1 MLNPLIPIR
10 FSVIDRVW
18 AGIYKPVTPS
28 ETYAPL
34 AQLVEQLTL
43 NQWVPGSNPWRC
55 TKKFVLFTQRVHLFP
70 FRTQKLSSA
79 VPTIP
84 DWRRSGK
91 IGRGEHRLAQGQA
104 CLKLVLF
111 TWRVHLYPFRTQ
123 KLSSTVPTIPDWRRS
138 GKIGRGQHSSLAQS
152 AEHAAVN
159 RSVVGS
165 SPTGGAI
172 WITPQFRNIQVR
184 FEVFFFFINPYAIRL
199 FTTFILK
206 IFLYLRLLIFIES
219 AAAFNFP
226 PLFEPLMCGL
236 DCRNNTFPHIC
247 RGSDSGVV
255 NAGALSCRKLYNYV
269 RHLRIQFLF
278 DNSVYII
285 PHASYLQRKIR
296 RPNYRKVFLF
306 VKKTVVRSV
315 ALDKS

>member
-1 MLNPLIPIR
+1 M
-10 FSVIDRVW
+10 
-18 AGIYKPVTPS
+18 G
-28 ETYAPL
+28 
-34 AQLVEQLTL
+34 
-43 NQWVPGSNPWRC
+43 PGFESL
-55 TKKFVLFTQRVHLFP
+55 KVHQKFVLFTQRVHLFP

-165 SPTGGAI
+165 SPTGGAKREKSEI
-172 WITPQFRNIQVR
+172 IANRRWFRIS
-184 FEVFFFFINPYAIRL
+184 FVFI
-199 FTTFILK
+199 
-206 IFLYLRLLIFIES
+206 
-219 AAAFNFP
+219 
-226 PLFEPLMCGL
+226 M
-236 DCRNNTFPHIC
+236 
-247 RGSDSGVV
+247 
-255 NAGALSCRKLYNYV
+255 
-269 RHLRIQFLF
+269 Q
-278 DNSVYII
+278 
-285 PHASYLQRKIR
+285 SYSSLC
-296 RPNYRKVFLF
+296 
-306 VKKTVVRSV
+306 
-315 ALDKS
+315 